1 MSLSQWFWITVR
13 SRGYKD
19 TVEESVFILQTGWKS
34 QQYMGSE
41 CRRLLI
47 LAGVSKSLL
56 YSHYKRWFAWGLSQ
70 TPVLRILFFA
80 VTSSFTQKRANS
92 VNWFHFVGHIRIIY
106 AYLLCI
112 FLISL
117 DLSEIWESPSICES
131 CTLTCSCN
139 LGGSCIFEN
148 DGFICFSKF
157 LLNHLLVYKWHSK
170 HRINESAFLLCAS
183 YITSEIS
190 PHAHQFQLSDW
201 YT

>member
-1 MSLSQWFWITVR
+1 
-13 SRGYKD
+13 
-19 TVEESVFILQTGWKS
+19 
-34 QQYMGSE
+34 MGSE
-41 CRRLLI
+41 CRRFLI

-70 TPVLRILFFA
+70 MPVLRILFFLQNCGD
-80 VTSSFTQKRANS
+80 SSFPRKRANG
-92 VNWFHFVGHIRIIY
+92 VNWCYFLCRTHQHN
-106 AYLLCI
+106 LCI
-112 FLISL
+112 PALHFPVISL
-117 DLSEIWESPSICES
+117 DLSGIWECLSICES
-131 CTLTCSCN
+131 YTLTCSCN

-148 DGFICFSKF
+148 DGFICLSKF

-170 HRINESAFLLCAS
+170 NRINERAFLLCTS